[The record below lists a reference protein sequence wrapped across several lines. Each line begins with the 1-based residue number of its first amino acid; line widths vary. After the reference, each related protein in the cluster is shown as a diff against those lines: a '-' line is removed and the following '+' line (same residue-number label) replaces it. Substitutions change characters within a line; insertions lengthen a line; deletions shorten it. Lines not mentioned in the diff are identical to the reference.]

1 MVRYKI
7 SDYVKRGDIVDKV
20 LVVDDDKS
28 IVNMVSEF
36 MKLYGLEAVTA
47 YSGETAINKLDNS
60 ISLILL
66 DINMNEL
73 SGIDLCKIFRERT
86 NVPIVFLTA
95 NSSQYD
101 MVLGLGIGADDYI
114 TKPFDPVELIARVK
128 AHIRRYKQY
137 GNVSSNNDNEI
148 IEVGEI
154 KIFKD
159 SHKVLKGDSEVNLT
173 VTEYNLLMYFI
184 ENDGKVLTRKQIL
197 NNVWKS
203 DMYDE
208 NTVTTYTKRL
218 RKKIEEDAKSPRFIK
233 SVRSI
238 GYIFNGQESA
248 THMASGK

>member
-1 MVRYKI
+1 M
-7 SDYVKRGDIVDKV
+7 DKV

-28 IVNMVSEF
+28 IVHMIAEF

-66 DINMNEL
+66 DINMSEL

-86 NVPIVFLTA
+86 NIPIVFLTA

-101 MVLGLGIGADDYI
+101 MVLGLGVGADDYI
-114 TKPFDPVELIARVK
+114 KKPFDPIELIARVK
-128 AHIRRYKQY
+128 AHIRRYNQY
-137 GNVSSNNDNEI
+137 GNLSSNQDG
-148 IEVGEI
+148 EVVEFDGI

-159 SHKVLKGDSEVNLT
+159 SHRILKENSEIHLT
-173 VTEYNLLMYFI
+173 ATEYNLLIYFI
-184 ENDGKVLTRKQIL
+184 ENAGKVLTRKQIL

-218 RKKIEEDAKSPRFIK
+218 REKIEDDKRNPRVIK
-233 SVRSI
+233 SVRAI
-238 GYIFNGQESA
+238 GYIF
-248 THMASGK
+248 